1 MAATC
6 MAAPRA
12 AVRSSPSNSTSTPT
26 CGGRSAARLCMYV
39 ATCRPSAPSTTT
51 AISSIFS
58 PMTAAT
64 ESMFSAT
71 VRPSASVSASSAWTS
86 PVPVLAAWVTMSAAS
101 CWNCSFLATK
111 SVSQLSWIIAPSAAA
126 TRPLVAL
133 RSAPRSLTLVS
144 PLILRVSTALSK
156 SPPVSSRAFFAAIIP
171 APVASRSFLTSAAV
185 MFAISRSLRC
195 RGGRPWWATVPW
207 GYGGATARSG
217 LGRLGSVSRGRLGGV
232 SRGRLGGVS
241 RRRLGRRGPG
251 HLGHLGHSGVGGG
264 ARRGGGLGAG
274 ALDDLTGGRRALGG
288 LAAQQLPLPLGQRL
302 VGGEAL
308 GLVVAL
314 LRGAHAGHQ
323 AVGDRVGDHPG
334 EQRDRSD
341 RVVVA
346 GNLVVDLVR
355 VAGGDEDGD
364 HRDAQ
369 LVRLADG
376 DVLLRGVDDPH
387 RARDAGHVPD
397 AAEGLRELVLLAA
410 QDQQLLLG
418 HARAGH
424 VVEVEL
430 LELLEALQPPV
441 DGLEV
446 GEHAAQPALVHVRHP
461 DPGRLLGDRLLGLLL
476 GADEH
481 HRAAV
486 RDGLLDELVRAV
498 DVGQRLLQV
507 DDVDAVALG
516 EDEALHLRVP
526 TAGLVPEVH
535 AALEQL
541 LHGHDLVGGH
551 GPACLSCA
559 PAAPSCDGG
568 GRAPLG
574 SSRSAGRPPRPD
586 ACGSARHRRGPEAG
600 REDRGRAP
608 VGDRECPAGD
618 GVRACEVDP
627 QDGSLPASVRPART
641 CPEIHSGGETSR
653 SSTDAARATGRPVR
667 AARLA
672 RCRSIVPPWSC

>member
-51 AISSIFS
+51 AVSSSFS

-71 VRPSASVSASSAWTS
+71 VRPSASVSARSAGTS
-86 PVPVLAAWVTMSAAS
+86 PVPVLAAWETMSAAS

-144 PLILRVSTALSK
+144 PLIRRVSTALSK

-217 LGRLGSVSRGRLGGV
+217 LGRLGSVSRGGLGRRSLRRGYLGRRGVSRGRLGGV

-241 RRRLGRRGPG
+241 RGRLGGVSRGRLGRRALG

-264 ARRGGGLGAG
+264 ARRGSGLGAG

-288 LAAQQLPLPLGQRL
+288 LAAQQLALPLGQRL

-346 GNLVVDLVR
+346 GDLVVDLVR
-355 VAGGDEDGD
+355 VAVGVEDRD

-376 DVLLRGVDDPH
+376 DVLLLGVDDPH
-387 RARDAGHVPD
+387 RARDPGHVPD

-526 TAGLVPEVH
+526 TAGLVSEVH

-541 LHGHDLVGGH
+541 LHRDDCHEGSPVWGGVPVCPSLRQG
-551 GPACLSCA
+551 GPGALSGCFPV
-559 PAAPSCDGG
+559 PA
-568 GRAPLG
+568 
-574 SSRSAGRPPRPD
+574 
-586 ACGSARHRRGPEAG
+586 
-600 REDRGRAP
+600 
-608 VGDRECPAGD
+608 
-618 GVRACEVDP
+618 
-627 QDGSLPASVRPART
+627 T
-641 CPEIHSGGETSR
+641 
-653 SSTDAARATGRPVR
+653 
-667 AARLA
+667 
-672 RCRSIVPPWSC
+672 